1 MGVFIALLLV
11 TGLVVIVARRAPTV
25 RKAKP
30 APVAAKPRVG
40 VELTVHRAGQEPV
53 VVSGGSGRRPDSV
66 DERLDLALEL
76 KEISGEFFADVS
88 ASPDGV
94 FITGAREGQGAG
106 HDRELG
112 LLVLANRKQRGVV
125 FQALLPRPNNPVV
138 SNSGLVVV
146 QCWGAGREPGSS
158 LRGFTPEGRSVWVLN
173 LRANVGE
180 SGVSPGGVRAF
191 CTTYGSSHVEHS
203 RRLFMLDAMSG
214 RILWDREWPEA
225 LELRFEGEQ
234 LVATMLTETGPG
246 YEFRYGEDGTLSM
259 AAEEA
264 LLRREIGWRGADK
277 VLVPLV
283 REALLASPPK
293 FEEAERLLAMTE
305 LDTLEAVP
313 LGKLLRMHGELHE
326 ARGELQEAAA
336 AYREALDWYPRVGV
350 KGRLSALEK
359 RLR

>member
-1 MGVFIALLLV
+1 MGVVVALLLV
-11 TGLVVIVARRAPTV
+11 AGLVVIVARRAPAA

-30 APVAAKPRVG
+30 APVEVKPRVK
-40 VELTVHRAGQEPV
+40 VELTLHRAGQEPV
-53 VVSGGSGRRPDSV
+53 VVAGGSGRRSDAM

-76 KEISGEFFADVS
+76 REISGEFCADVS

-94 FITGAREGQGAG
+94 FIAGAREGQGPG

-112 LLVLANRKQRGVV
+112 LLVLANRRRRSVL

-158 LRGFTPEGRSVWVLN
+158 LRGFTPEGKPVWVLN

-191 CTTYGSSHVEHS
+191 CTTYGSSHGEHS
-203 RRLFMLDAMSG
+203 RRLFMLEAMSG
-214 RILWDREWPEA
+214 RVLWSRDWPEA
-225 LELRFEGEQ
+225 LELRFEGQQ
-234 LVATMLTETGPG
+234 LVATMLTEKGPG
-246 YEFRYGEDGTLSM
+246 YEFRYEEDGTLSP

-264 LLRREIGWRGADK
+264 LLRRQIGWSGADR

-283 REALLASPPK
+283 REALLASPSRL
-293 FEEAERLLAMTE
+293 EEAERLLAVAE
-305 LDTLEAVP
+305 LETLEAVP
-313 LGKLLRMHGELHE
+313 RGKLLRMHGELHE

-336 AYREALDWYPRVGV
+336 AYREALEWYPRVGV
-350 KGRLSALEK
+350 KGRLGALEK